1 MGHMFTSIG
10 KLFENVVAQSTS
22 TSSAETERLAAIA
35 LMIEVGLSDQSFDQ
49 VERDQLVKIT
59 SRLWNIDVNE
69 ISNLVE
75 MAQEQVDISVS
86 LFDHTRLINDT
97 FEQEQ
102 KVQLVKCL
110 WEIAFSDGRIDQ
122 YEEYSIR
129 RIADLIYV
137 EHADFIKM
145 KLQVR
150 DHFAHKKSES

>member
-1 MGHMFTSIG
+1 M
-10 KLFENVVAQSTS
+10 
-22 TSSAETERLAAIA
+22 
-35 LMIEVGLSDQSFDQ
+35 
-49 VERDQLVKIT
+49 
-59 SRLWNIDVNE
+59 
-69 ISNLVE
+69 
-75 MAQEQVDISVS
+75 DISVS

-102 KVQLVKCL
+102 KVKLVKCL

-137 EHADFIKM
+137 EHSDFIKM